1 MCLHFVSWTR
11 PPSVFVIGEHEFVR
25 SFISFAVF
33 QSRSDIV
40 ITFNS
45 CCLLMNF
52 SVLLVL
58 TQGFSRAVFKD
69 LQSLF
74 INPDGLFI
82 EETHVPGTVQLLCW
96 PSQISDM
103 RI

>member
-1 MCLHFVSWTR
+1 
-11 PPSVFVIGEHEFVR
+11 VFVVGDQEFVR
-25 SFISFAVF
+25 HSISSAVL

-52 SVLLVL
+52 LVLLVL
-58 TQGFSRAVFKD
+58 TQGFSRTVFKD
-69 LQSLF
+69 LLSLF

-82 EETHVPGTVQLLCW
+82 EQTHVPETVQLLHW
-96 PSQISDM
+96 SSQISDM

>member
-1 MCLHFVSWTR
+1 MCLHFASWTR
-11 PPSVFVIGEHEFVR
+11 PPPVFVTRDHEFVR
-25 SFISFAVF
+25 SFISFAVL

-58 TQGFSRAVFKD
+58 TQGFSRTVFKD
-69 LQSLF
+69 L
-74 INPDGLFI
+74 
-82 EETHVPGTVQLLCW
+82 
-96 PSQISDM
+96 
-103 RI
+103 